1 MHFSKPN
8 RLLLPLAVIAYCVGV
23 LSAPY
28 VKIGIEKYVLGRTEV
43 AVTTIDREET
53 GSIGDLGLFNEAYR
67 IIRENYY
74 GFDSVSR
81 NDLVSGMIKG
91 TVDSLGDRHSNYFD
105 IDETKKFNETL
116 SGDFEGIG
124 AVVDKSEFGVSVKQ
138 ILAGSPAKEAG
149 VLTGDII
156 SKAGG
161 NKLEGLDLTSAIDKI
176 RGPAGTVVEL
186 EILRVGESAPIIKKV
201 TRRKI
206 TVPSVDAKMIEGTKI
221 AHITLAMFGEKTSF
235 EFLKSYTELK
245 KEGAKALIL
254 DLRDNGGGLLE
265 TAVNVLSNF
274 VPRDKL
280 LVTTKEKN
288 PFLNHSYF
296 SYGPGDVDVPVVVL
310 VNENSASASE
320 ITAGALKDY
329 ERAVIVGTKTYG
341 KGSVQQPF
349 ALSDGSELKIT
360 VAKWYTPLDHGIDK
374 VGIEPDIPVAFEKDD
389 FDNRYDRQ
397 LEEAKKIAER
407 LMSTDRA
414 TVLSEYAKRSEAAK
428 EEEKNAVIS
437 GSGKTETPKK

>member
-1 MHFSKPN
+1 M
-8 RLLLPLAVIAYCVGV
+8 
-23 LSAPY
+23 
-28 VKIGIEKYVLGRTEV
+28 
-43 AVTTIDREET
+43 
-53 GSIGDLGLFNEAYR
+53 
-67 IIRENYY
+67 
-74 GFDSVSR
+74 
-81 NDLVSGMIKG
+81 
-91 TVDSLGDRHSNYFD
+91 
-105 IDETKKFNETL
+105 
-116 SGDFEGIG
+116 
-124 AVVDKSEFGVSVKQ
+124 
-138 ILAGSPAKEAG
+138 
-149 VLTGDII
+149 
-156 SKAGG
+156 
-161 NKLEGLDLTSAIDKI
+161 
-176 RGPAGTVVEL
+176 EL
-186 EILRVGESAPIIKKV
+186 EILRAGESAPIIKKV

-206 TVPSVDAKMIEGTKI
+206 TVPSVDGKMIEGTKI
-221 AHITLAMFGEKTSF
+221 AHVTLAMFGEKTSF
-235 EFLKSYTELK
+235 EFLKTYAELK
-245 KEGAKALIL
+245 KAGAKALVL

-296 SYGPGDVDVPVVVL
+296 SYGPGDIDIPVVVL

-374 VGIEPDIPVAFEKDD
+374 VGIEPDIPVAFEKED

-407 LMSTDRA
+407 LTKEDRES
-414 TVLSEYAKRSEAAK
+414 VLDEYAKRAAAAK
-428 EEEKNAVIS
+428 EEEKNAAIS
-437 GSGKTETPKK
+437 GSGNTETPKK